1 MIRLMTPVLTAAA
14 IVLVTPDLAEAC
26 QVCFKDP
33 NSPMTRGAQ
42 AGVWF
47 LLAVVVAVEAAFG
60 VFFFIYLRK
69 RFRFYADG
77 NLKPSLHLTKH

>member
-1 MIRLMTPVLTAAA
+1 MIPLMTPVLTAAA
-14 IVLVTPDLAEAC
+14 IALVTPDLAEAC

-47 LLAVVVAVEAAFG
+47 LLAVAVAVEAAFG
-60 VFFFIYLRK
+60 VFFIYLRK
-69 RFRFYADG
+69 RSRFYADG